1 MVTASQNVSARGQ
14 TVRRHAA
21 GVQTVSIRGSHSRGW
36 TSRLLCA
43 SCVSTA
49 GRAPV
54 GYAEPSGGEDL
65 GWRASN
71 SGRCRLANRCVH
83 PVRSCR
89 SIGGGPDERSW
100 RETLAHRVGAPTAGP
115 CVKPVKLARKG
126 FTSVNCRSHRPSGY
140 MNGARSRVGSRI
152 GQTEDTLHRR

>member
-21 GVQTVSIRGSHSRGW
+21 DVQTVSIRGSHSRGW
-36 TSRLLCA
+36 TSRHLCA
-43 SCVSTA
+43 SCISTA

-54 GYAEPSGGEDL
+54 GYTEPSGGEEL

-71 SGRCRLANRCVH
+71 SGRYRLANRCVH

-100 RETLAHRVGAPTAGP
+100 RETLAYRVGAPTARP

-126 FTSVNCRSHRPSGY
+126 FTAVNCRLHRPSGY

>member
-14 TVRRHAA
+14 TVRRHATH
-21 GVQTVSIRGSHSRGW
+21 VQTVSIRGSHSRGW
-36 TSRLLCA
+36 TSRHLCA
-43 SCVSTA
+43 SCISTA

-54 GYAEPSGGEDL
+54 GYAEPSGGEEL
-65 GWRASN
+65 GWRASYP
-71 SGRCRLANRCVH
+71 GRCRLANRCAR

-89 SIGGGPDERSW
+89 SIGGGPDERLW
-100 RETLAHRVGAPTAGP
+100 RETLAHRVGAPHAGP

-126 FTSVNCRSHRPSGY
+126 FTAVNCRLHRPSGY